1 MYIVIPRTTTKK
13 ISRGIAKTSTEV
25 IEWNTK
31 MYSINQKEDRKEEQN
46 HTEMIEKKKKKTQQD
61 VGLKPTISVIT
72 CKINKSNISI
82 KGKDY
87 YIELKKKQDPIICC
101 L

>member
-46 HTEMIEKKKKKTQQD
+46 HTEMIEKKKKNTARCRLKTNH
-61 VGLKPTISVIT
+61 IS
-72 CKINKSNISI
+72 
-82 KGKDY
+82 DY
-87 YIELKKKQDPIICC
+87 M
-101 L
+101 